1 MATYSLVFTRAS
13 AEAAFPKSPPDR
25 VIVAV
30 LAGIQPLDDSEGCRV
45 FLGEA
50 PEDPMNHVCLGTDGP
65 GAEAVQ
71 RAIVER
77 LEAMGVEIPAVYD
90 GGPEPKTVVAEWR
103 GGRWQTA

>member
-1 MATYSLVFTRAS
+1 METYSFVFTRSS

-30 LAGIQPLDDSEGCRV
+30 LAGIRPGEGAEGCRV
-45 FLGEA
+45 FLGQA
-50 PEDPMNHVCLGTDGP
+50 PEDPEGTVCLGTDGP
-65 GAEAVQ
+65 GADLVQ

-77 LEAMGVEIPAVYD
+77 LEAMGVEIPAIYD
-90 GGPEPKTVVAEWR
+90 GGPEPETVVAEWQ